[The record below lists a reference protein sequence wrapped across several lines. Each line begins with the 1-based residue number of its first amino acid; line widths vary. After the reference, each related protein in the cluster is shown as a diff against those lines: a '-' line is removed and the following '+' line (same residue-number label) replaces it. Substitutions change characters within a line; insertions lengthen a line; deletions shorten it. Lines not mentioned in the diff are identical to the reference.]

1 MKLFVGK
8 LINSYL
14 NFRKLIIFLNF
25 PLDENIRHFESSGKI
40 EDVTVRITSN
50 QDNAIEEV
58 KEVAKAFQYIETILS
73 YGILVFKNEEEI
85 LNPLLDHVDEA
96 TRILVKFT
104 ELHPLYQIILG
115 TNYLS
120 KLKVVLRKILDLL
133 KESKL
138 QINSP
143 REFLNEVKMQYPNLI
158 YILCKDMLDEKLK
171 KKLEFLPDNLKGDV
185 SGAIDGALD
194 KFKNKFKL

>member
-1 MKLFVGK
+1 MKLFLGK

>member
-1 MKLFVGK
+1 LKLFLGK

>member
-1 MKLFVGK
+1 M
-8 LINSYL
+8 
-14 NFRKLIIFLNF
+14 
-25 PLDENIRHFESSGKI
+25 
-40 EDVTVRITSN
+40 RITSN

-58 KEVAKAFQYIETILS
+58 KGVAKVFQYIETILS

-120 KLKVVLRKILDLL
+120 KLKVALRKILDLL